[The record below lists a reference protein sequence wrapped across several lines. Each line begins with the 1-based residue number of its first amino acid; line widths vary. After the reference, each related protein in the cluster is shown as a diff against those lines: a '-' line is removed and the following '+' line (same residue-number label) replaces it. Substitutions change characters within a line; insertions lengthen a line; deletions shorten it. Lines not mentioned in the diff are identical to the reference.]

1 MVLGKTLLP
10 RMVGDA
16 AAGSGRVLAIAAFMA
31 TLLAAGASVAHA
43 QGNPLPIP
51 TLPGVTPAKGPQQV
65 ALTLQ
70 VLLLL
75 TVLTLAPAILVMT
88 TAFTRVVIVLSFVR
102 SALGTQNI
110 PPNQVMLGLALFLTF
125 FIMAPTFTQMNKSA
139 IQPYLSGKMDINTA
153 FSQGE
158 APLARFMIRQT
169 YSSDLNLFLKLS
181 NTPKPQTMAE
191 LPISV
196 LIPAFV
202 TSELKTGF
210 IFGFIVYI
218 PFIIIDL
225 VVSALLM
232 SMGMMMLPPTV
243 ISLPAKV
250 LVFILADGWHAIIGS
265 LAQSYR

>member
-1 MVLGKTLLP
+1 MANRTAIVRLNSPG
-10 RMVGDA
+10 
-16 AAGSGRVLAIAAFMA
+16 AIAAVGIA
-31 TLLAAGASVAHA
+31 LALIAAAAHA
-43 QGNPLPIP
+43 QGKALPIP
-51 TLPGVTPAKGPQQV
+51 TLPGIAPAKGPQQV

-70 VLLLL
+70 VLVLL

-88 TAFTRVVIVLSFVR
+88 TAFTRIVIVLSFVR

-139 IQPYLSGKMDINTA
+139 IEPYLSGKMDINTA
-153 FSQGE
+153 FTDGE

-169 YSSDLNLFLKLS
+169 YSSDLSLFLKLS
-181 NTPKPQTMAE
+181 NTPKPQSLAQ
-191 LPISV
+191 LPITV

-232 SMGMMMLPPTV
+232 SMGMMMLPPTT

-250 LVFILADGWHAIIGS
+250 LVFILADGWHTIIGS

>member
-1 MVLGKTLLP
+1 VGPILLCSLVLFVISAL
-10 RMVGDA
+10 
-16 AAGSGRVLAIAAFMA
+16 S
-31 TLLAAGASVAHA
+31 AHA
-43 QGNPLPIP
+43 QTKGLPIP
-51 TLPGVTPAKGPQQV
+51 TLPGITPAKGPQQV
-65 ALTLQ
+65 ALTMQ
-70 VLLLL
+70 VLVLL
-75 TVLTLAPAILVMT
+75 TVLSLAPAILVMT
-88 TAFTRVVIVLSFVR
+88 TAFTRIVIVLSFVR

-125 FIMAPTFTQMNKSA
+125 FIMAPTFKQMNDNA
-139 IQPYLSGKMDINTA
+139 IQPYLSGKMSLQTA
-153 FSQGE
+153 FTQGE
-158 APLARFMIRQT
+158 GPLSRFMIRQT

-181 NTPKPQTMAE
+181 NTPKPQTLAD

-243 ISLPAKV
+243 VSLPAKI